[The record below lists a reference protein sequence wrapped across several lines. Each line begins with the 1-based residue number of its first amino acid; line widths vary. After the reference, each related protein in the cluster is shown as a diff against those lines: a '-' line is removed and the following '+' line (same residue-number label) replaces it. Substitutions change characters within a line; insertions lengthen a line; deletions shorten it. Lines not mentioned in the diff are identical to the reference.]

1 MSKAFVSEYRK
12 FILSLSQELSTEN
25 LHSLKY
31 LLRDLLTMREI
42 ESAVSAIDLFVFLEQ
57 RNELGSEN
65 CHLLQDLLTQIRRED
80 LVGKLKEFEMKQLAE
95 KAEQDSV
102 ANYQTR
108 NGFRA
113 VNMADMQDCVTDS
126 QRVSTVAE
134 NNNEYVVP
142 RGE

>member
-1 MSKAFVSEYRK
+1 MSTAFVSEYRK
-12 FILSLSQELSTEN
+12 FILSLCQEVSTEN
-25 LHSLKY
+25 LDSLKY
-31 LLRDLLTMREI
+31 LLRDLLTMREL

-102 ANYQTR
+102 ADYQTR

-113 VNMADMQDCVTDS
+113 VNVKDMQDCVTDS

-134 NNNEYVVP
+134 NNNEYVVLC
-142 RGE
+142 GE

>member
-1 MSKAFVSEYRK
+1 MSTAFVSEYRK
-12 FILSLSQELSTEN
+12 FILSLCQELSVEN
-25 LHSLKY
+25 LDSLKY

-95 KAEQDSV
+95 KAEQDSA

-113 VNMADMQDCVTDS
+113 VNMNDMQDCVTDS

-142 RGE
+142 SGE